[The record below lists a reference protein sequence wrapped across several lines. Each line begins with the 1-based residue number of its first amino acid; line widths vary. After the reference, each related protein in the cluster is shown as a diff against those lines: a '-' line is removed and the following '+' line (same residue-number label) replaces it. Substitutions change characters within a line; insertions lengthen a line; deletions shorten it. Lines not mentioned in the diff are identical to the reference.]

1 MRVEDLARAVVEP
14 VLSRGAA
21 VPRLQLVPLIVE
33 LRIRSSDPIHDLV
46 FNPAR
51 HTCQDVDQAVRVRG
65 NEIDWRI
72 ARAEPVHRCG
82 DGQPPAACV
91 AREPEV
97 AAAYEAKHDAAF
109 VALDRRE
116 VASKLSPHASCRRR
130 QSSGDAP
137 AACLASSSERSTSCS
152 KRCSLFHSIWNA
164 TSVGTRSSMS
174 DVDAISTASVLSPS
188 WYQRRRRAGALTAS
202 HDRMSASST
211 ALNPCGLWP
220 MITRRQWLIAVGRRR
235 TV

>member
-1 MRVEDLARAVVEP
+1 M
-14 VLSRGAA
+14 
-21 VPRLQLVPLIVE
+21 PLIVE

-116 VASKLSPHASCRRR
+116 VGVETFSPRFMQA
-130 QSSGDAP
+130 AP
-137 AACLASSSERSTSCS
+137 
-152 KRCSLFHSIWNA
+152 
-164 TSVGTRSSMS
+164 V
-174 DVDAISTASVLSPS
+174 
-188 WYQRRRRAGALTAS
+188 
-202 HDRMSASST
+202 
-211 ALNPCGLWP
+211 
-220 MITRRQWLIAVGRRR
+220 VGRRTR
-235 TV
+235 GLPGVFIREIDILQQAVQLVPFDLERNKRRHEVVDV